1 MADKDASG
9 KPEERARRASRR
21 TRQNL
26 AVATITL
33 LVPIAVALVLL
44 AEAEAGLVRVAFF
57 SLHLAEPR
65 GALAVGFALGFAL
78 AATVALARFVAER
91 RASASLVCLP
101 PAFLAAITLAAS
113 IAWMPDPLASA
124 PDLSLGDR
132 ARAAAFALTTRAS
145 LEGAGLLVASI
156 SLGIAALSLRPG
168 RVTASIN
175 KDNRPLAAL
184 IVATLS
190 LPAAALVARLLGKDD
205 LGRDAVGSWIAA
217 LPAGMG
223 LVAVVLGASRTNRG
237 DGYAATRLL
246 AAACAGIGGVLL
258 ASLAPAMGEVI
269 VLSTPGAPLPAL
281 GRAARDLRRTTVEL
295 AATGALFALPI
306 VLTTLVAMPPRGL
319 TGALS
324 RARPTLLVTFL
335 LALAPALFVLPTN
348 AALRHIESLVADQ
361 TRLTTNPGVSLA
373 DPSLPP
379 GTLVVDLASPFP
391 TELPP
396 TTPAQ
401 IVLGFQFSP
410 ARWEHGVP
418 VRFDGLDDS
427 SYDLLL
433 KGRYFSTPLRITLP
447 DPRFG
452 TRIAVPA
459 IPLAPPL
466 LGPAEPIETHAPH
479 APPPGFLD
487 IDASL
492 DEFVLKW
499 RIRDIVTT
507 LRRAPREAAA
517 GNVRH
522 PVLAAVV
529 ADLWK
534 DHGAHHD
541 PQDRTRD
548 RAMIRLSPDTRLE
561 EARGVIASILSV
573 ERTMQT
579 RNGETRSVPVF
590 DVTVAEPLKPRA
602 RATLSPPDAQ
612 ASDTVTLEEAEEAR
626 VSGNL
631 TREDVD
637 VGLAVLHAEIRDCYR
652 IEFDKRPGEP
662 IDLNLQFRVG
672 ADGFVGDV
680 KLISPPGE
688 TSFGACVKDSVWRLP
703 FPERETGISSIR
715 QHLRLTPK
723 PPAEDTEAPER
734 SPESVYYGY
743 EP

>member
-44 AEAEAGLVRVAFF
+44 AESEAGLVRVAFF
-57 SLHLAEPR
+57 NLHLAEPR
-65 GALAVGFALGFAL
+65 GALAVGFGLGFAL
-78 AATVALARFVAER
+78 ATTIALTRFVAQR
-91 RASASLVCLP
+91 RAAASLVCLP
-101 PAFLAAITLAAS
+101 PAILAAITLAAS
-113 IAWMPDPLASA
+113 IAWMPDPLAPA
-124 PDLSLGDR
+124 PDLSFGER
-132 ARAAAFALTTRAS
+132 ARAAASALMLRAS
-145 LEGAGLLVASI
+145 LFDAGLLVASI
-156 SLGIAALSLRPG
+156 SLGVAALSLRPG

-175 KDNRPLAAL
+175 KDKRPLAAL
-184 IVATLS
+184 VVAALS

-258 ASLAPAMGEVI
+258 AALAPAMGEVI
-269 VLSTPGAPLPAL
+269 AISTPGTTLPAL
-281 GRAARDLRRTTVEL
+281 GHAARDLRRTTVEL
-295 AATGALFALPI
+295 TATGAIFALPI

-324 RARPTLLVTFL
+324 RARPAFLVTLL

-361 TRLTTNPGVSLA
+361 TRLTAHPGVSLA

-401 IVLGFQFSP
+401 IVLGFQFPP
-410 ARWEHGVP
+410 ARWEDGVP
-418 VRFDGLDDS
+418 VRFDGLGDGA
-427 SYDLLL
+427 YDLLL
-433 KGRYFSTPLRITLP
+433 EGRYFSVPLRVTLP
-447 DPRFG
+447 DPRVG
-452 TRIAVPA
+452 ARIVVPA
-459 IPLAPPL
+459 LPLAPPL
-466 LGPAEPIETHAPH
+466 RQPAEPIEPHAPH

-487 IDASL
+487 VDATL
-492 DEFVLKW
+492 DEFVVKW
-499 RIRDIVTT
+499 RIRDIVTV
-507 LRRAPREAAA
+507 LRRAPREAAP
-517 GNVRH
+517 GDVRH
-522 PVLAAVV
+522 PTLAAVV
-529 ADLWK
+529 ADIWK

-541 PQDRTRD
+541 PQDRMRD
-548 RAMIRLSPDTRLE
+548 RALIRLSPDTRLE
-561 EARGVIASILSV
+561 EAHGVVASVLSAK
-573 ERTMQT
+573 RTMQT
-579 RNGETRSVPVF
+579 RNGETQSVPTF
-590 DVTVAEPLKPRA
+590 DVTVAEPLEQRT
-602 RATLSPPDAQ
+602 RATLSPPAPEQ
-612 ASDTVTLEEAEEAR
+612 APETVTLEEAEEAQ

-662 IDLNLQFRVG
+662 IDLDLQFRVG

-680 KLISPPGE
+680 KLTSPPGE
-688 TSFGACVKDSVWRLP
+688 TSFGACVKSSALRLP
-703 FPERETGISSIR
+703 FPEREAGVSSIR
-715 QHLRLTPK
+715 EHLRLTPK
-723 PPAEDTEAPER
+723 PPAESTEAPEIPP
-734 SPESVYYGY
+734 SSSY
-743 EP
+743 